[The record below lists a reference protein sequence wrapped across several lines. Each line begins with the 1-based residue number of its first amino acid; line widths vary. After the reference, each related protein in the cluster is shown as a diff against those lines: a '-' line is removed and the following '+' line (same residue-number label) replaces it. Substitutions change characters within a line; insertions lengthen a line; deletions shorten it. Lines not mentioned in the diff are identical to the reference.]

1 MPLGCRYESGT
12 LLSFP
17 IEQALAGDF
26 SQPFVLFKPTETRFI
41 ARGSYTTTKNY
52 ILLSILDDVIP
63 KIVSPH
69 GQISLTALDCLP
81 SRRVRP
87 RPRPRLQAWLR
98 SEPCFLSQDLI
109 DRVLR
114 AGALALRQ
122 ALAHVD
128 IRG

>member
-63 KIVSPH
+63 KIVSPPH
-69 GQISLTALDCLP
+69 GHLPLLDGSGLFAKP
-81 SRRVRP
+81 NK
-87 RPRPRLQAWLR
+87 A
-98 SEPCFLSQDLI
+98 EFI
-109 DRVLR
+109 
-114 AGALALRQ
+114 A
-122 ALAHVD
+122 
-128 IRG
+128 

>member
-63 KIVSPH
+63 KIVSPPPATYLR
-69 GQISLTALDCLP
+69 SMALGCLP
-81 SRRVRP
+81 SRCVRP
-87 RPRPRLQAWLR
+87 RPRPRLRLQ
-98 SEPCFLSQDLI
+98 P
-109 DRVLR
+109 
-114 AGALALRQ
+114 
-122 ALAHVD
+122 
-128 IRG
+128 